1 MNPLHPIYE
10 ILAKEIVAVYDNP
23 QFQQEVNGFLAQAG
37 YTIDKIFNDPITGFQ
52 ALGLKSTTPNK
63 PPVLVFRQT
72 NELLDDLA
80 NADPNGVGFAQFQA
94 NQDEIEDWLLDTFE
108 ATGVRPDLIGHSLGG
123 GIAQV
128 AAAELLDLVGEIV
141 TFNSPGTSGAIAAQ
155 FLSAGGAD
163 KTVTHYVVKGDF
175 VSLGGQAFIDGKV
188 VLQSYTDP
196 AINPI
201 TLLDKHGQIRRL
213 LTTPPAGY
221 TTTEISV
228 AELSSP
234 TFSFIGD
241 SDFNEFLAALN
252 FVNPGLAA
260 QLVSRASVEA
270 LRTSPGFSFLGLV
283 FGTRAALAPERDN
296 FLVGDDADNTADG
309 GGGNDQIFGNGGN
322 DRLQGGTGND
332 TIFGGAGSDTLL
344 GNTGAD
350 LLNGGNGRDQLVGGE
365 GNDTLIGGNGP
376 DTLIGVNPN
385 SQRLGR
391 GEVDTLNGGNGP
403 DLYVLGN
410 AKGVFYTD
418 GNAGQLGLSD
428 YALITGFGTGDRIQL
443 KGNAADYRLQN
454 LGISTQ
460 IFLRESSGPGELI
473 AIVQGA
479 RLNLSSSQF
488 TYVA

>member
-10 ILAKEIVAVYDNP
+10 ILAKEIVAVSDNP
-23 QFQQEVNGFLAQAG
+23 QFQPQVDASLAQAG
-37 YTIDKIFNDPITGFQ
+37 YTIDQIFNDPTTGFQ
-52 ALGLKSTTPNK
+52 ALGLKSTTPGK

-80 NADPNGVGFAQFQA
+80 NRDPNGVGFAQFQA
-94 NQDEIEDWLLDTFE
+94 NQDDLEDGLLATFA
-108 ATGVRPDLIGHSLGG
+108 ATGVRPDIIGHSLGG
-123 GIAQV
+123 GIAQI
-128 AAAELLDLVGEIV
+128 AAAELTDLVGEIV

-155 FLSAGGAD
+155 FLAAGGTD

-175 VSLGGQAFIDGKV
+175 VSLGGQAFINGKV
-188 VLQSYTDP
+188 VLQAYTDP

-213 LTTPPAGY
+213 LSTPPEGY
-221 TTTEISV
+221 TTTELSI

-270 LRTSPGFSFLGLV
+270 LRISPNFSFLGLV
-283 FGTRAALAPERDN
+283 LGARAALAPEQDN
-296 FLVGDDADNTADG
+296 FLVGDDADNTANG
-309 GGGNDQIFGNGGN
+309 AGGNDQIFGNGGN
-322 DRLQGGTGND
+322 DLMQGGAGND
-332 TIFGGAGSDTLL
+332 TIFGGAGNDTLL
-344 GNTGAD
+344 GNNGND
-350 LLNGGNGRDQLVGGE
+350 SLNGGNGADQLVGGA
-365 GNDTLIGGNGP
+365 GRDTLIGGNGA
-376 DTLIGVNPN
+376 DTLIGVNPD
-385 SQRLGR
+385 SQRPGR
-391 GEVDTLNGGNGP
+391 GEVDVLNGGNGP
-403 DLYVLGN
+403 DVSLLGN
-410 AKGVFYTD
+410 ARGVFYDD
-418 GNAGQLGLSD
+418 GNPNQAGLND
-428 YALITGFGTGDRIQL
+428 YALITEFGTGDRLQL
-443 KGNAADYRLQN
+443 KGKAADYRLQN

-460 IFLRESSGPGELI
+460 IFLRQSSGPDELI

-479 RLNLSSSQF
+479 RLNLTSSQF

>member
-10 ILAKEIVAVYDNP
+10 ILSKEIVAVYDNP
-23 QFQQEVNGFLAQAG
+23 QFQPQVNEFLSQAG
-37 YTIDKIFNDPITGFQ
+37 YTIDKIFNDPTTGFQ
-52 ALGLKSTTPNK
+52 ALGLKSTLPNK

-80 NADPNGVGFAQFQA
+80 NKDPDGVGFAQFQA
-94 NQDEIEDWLLDTFE
+94 NQEEVEDWLLDTFA
-108 ATGVRPDLIGHSLGG
+108 ATGVRPDIIGHSMGG
-123 GIAQV
+123 GIAQI
-128 AAAELLDLVGEIV
+128 AAAELIDLVGEIV

-155 FLSAGGAD
+155 FLTAGGAD
-163 KTVTHYVVKGDF
+163 KTVTHYVVRGDF

-213 LTTPPAGY
+213 LSTPPAGY
-221 TTTEISV
+221 STTEISV
-228 AELSSP
+228 AELSNP
-234 TFSFIGD
+234 TFGFIGD

-270 LRTSPGFSFLGLV
+270 LRTSPTFSFLGLV
-283 FGTRAALAPERDN
+283 FGTRASLAPERDN
-296 FLVGDDADNTADG
+296 FLAGDDANNTANGAG
-309 GGGNDQIFGNGGN
+309 GDDQIFGNGGN
-322 DRLQGGTGND
+322 DLLRGGAGND

-344 GNTGAD
+344 GNVGAD
-350 LLNGGNGRDQLVGGE
+350 LLNGGNGPDQLVGGA
-365 GNDTLIGGNGP
+365 GNDTLIGGSGP
-376 DTLIGVNPN
+376 DTLIGVNP
-385 SQRLGR
+385 RARRPGR
-391 GEVDTLNGGNGP
+391 GEVDVLNGGNGP

-410 AKGVFYTD
+410 DQGVFYND
-418 GNAGQLGLSD
+418 GNASQVGLSD

-443 KGNAADYRLQN
+443 KGSAANYRLQN

-460 IFLRESSGPGELI
+460 LFLRESGGPDELI

-479 RLNLSSSQF
+479 GLNLNSNQF